1 MLKLF
6 KKSTSATKELFFIV
20 ALNFVVFV
28 FYAFDKDIPGV
39 EWNQLLFFMN
49 FALTALF
56 INYFLLPRFLYQGRL
71 MAFIIGV
78 ILSVL
83 SVILIEELVLEQIF
97 YPDTRGRRFSNM
109 FYNLLNTLPTLT
121 ILTGFKFAWDAL
133 NRQKEINEL
142 KNSLKENELLF
153 LKSQINPHFLFNNL
167 NNLYAHAIAKSEKTP
182 ELILGLSSV
191 LRYFLYEC
199 KTQFVPLEKELTQLK
214 DFVKLNELHLEG
226 RGEVSLVIENDSKN
240 TQIAP
245 LILMVFIENAFKHST
260 SSLMRDIEIVI
271 EICVSEAGLLKF
283 KCANNYDSQSNV
295 QDLGTGIGLSNV
307 KKRLDLVYPN
317 SHELKMDD
325 TNNLFTVHLEIQL
338 CS

>member
-1 MLKLF
+1 MLKVSGKTKF
-6 KKSTSATKELFFIV
+6 SKKEFLFIV

-28 FYAFDKDIPGV
+28 FYAFDKGIPGIR
-39 EWNQLLFFMN
+39 WNQILFFLN

-56 INYFLLPRFLYQGRL
+56 INYFLLPKFLYQGRVL
-71 MAFIIGV
+71 AFIIGASLA
-78 ILSVL
+78 IL
-83 SVILIEELVLEQIF
+83 SVILTEELVLERLF

-167 NNLYAHAIAKSEKTP
+167 NNLYAHAVAKSDKTP

-199 KTQFVPLEKELTQLK
+199 KTQFVPLDKELKQVK
-214 DFVKLNELHLEG
+214 DFVNLNELHLEG
-226 RGEVSLVIENDSKN
+226 RGEVDLVIKN
-240 TQIAP
+240 NSQDLQIAP

-260 SSLMRDIEIVI
+260 SSMTQDIKIHMTI
-271 EICVSEAGLLKF
+271 EVSEDGSLHF
-283 KCANNYDSQSNV
+283 KCVNNYDKQSNIEN
-295 QDLGTGIGLSNV
+295 LGSGIGLSNV
-307 KKRLDLVYPN
+307 KKRLDLVYPH
-317 SHELKMDD
+317 SHVLTMENKA
-325 TNNLFTVHLEIQL
+325 NLFTVQLEMQL
-338 CS
+338 GN